1 MVHVSER
8 LFSESVKLKRCKGY
22 NCVFT
27 VKTEVTLLLCCRVLY
42 HLPQA
47 CFHRNYPGKAC
58 PSIPCLPIK
67 AFLLVSENS
76 WDMVRP
82 MKGSFLQA
90 PHYLCSQNWR
100 KVEKLW
106 GGDRWCC
113 PVSFIRSFEFLND
126 SNSERLDLLSQVAG
140 SMLNK
145 PKAIPVQCFQHL
157 GIDYTYISRHCYNVL
172 LYLLGLICKS
182 DSLLGDVC

>member
-113 PVSFIRSFEFLND
+113 PVSLIRSLNFEWFQF
-126 SNSERLDLLSQVAG
+126 R
-140 SMLNK
+140 
-145 PKAIPVQCFQHL
+145 AIGPFVPGCGQHVKQTKSYTCPVLPAL
-157 GIDYTYISRHCYNVL
+157 GHR
-172 LYLLGLICKS
+172 LYLHK
-182 DSLLGDVC
+182 